1 MAKLFGDW
9 RYMMNLNEYFKFTT
23 SQGPQPFVVPLPIFS
38 CFPSFSH
45 VFPMF
50 LCAKLPERPVGAGG
64 STMVGGLQGMQ
75 LGPTARPGFAPS
87 RFQLTQ
93 RPAAPAPA
101 EQPQA
106 GYGRM
111 GEAWK
116 KCGRCVEDVWKL
128 NLTFRV

>member
-1 MAKLFGDW
+1 
-9 RYMMNLNEYFKFTT
+9 
-23 SQGPQPFVVPLPIFS
+23 
-38 CFPSFSH
+38 
-45 VFPMF
+45 MF

-106 GYGRM
+106 GYSRM

-128 NLTFRV
+128 NLTSRV